1 MEFRHRAGLL
11 ALSAVV
17 SQAQAQAQ
25 PQPQPQPDSMA
36 TCLGLKDDQV
46 RLACYD
52 KLAKE
57 ALPEKTVLI
66 TDKSPAATPSLPVVI
81 QNEPPPSPVSA
92 LSERWELDPES
103 KAGTF
108 QFRAHNGN
116 YILPVYGSS
125 DVNQAPSTPS
135 QGTASVPDMQ
145 AGEIKFQ
152 LSFKT
157 KLAENMLGGNSDLW
171 FGYTQQSHWQFYNSD
186 ASRPFRETNY
196 QPELIWT
203 IPTDYD
209 LFGWRGRLVNLG
221 LVHQSNGRADPLS
234 RSWNRA
240 YAQVGLEKGDWALLA
255 RPWYRLPEKE
265 STDDNP
271 DINRYMGY
279 GDVIA
284 MWKKNGHVVT
294 LLGRLN
300 TGTGKGGFQAD
311 WGFPLSRQL
320 KGHIQLF
327 SGYGASMIDYNHN
340 QTTLGIG
347 ISLGE
352 GI

>member
-1 MEFRHRAGLL
+1 MKVSHSVAVLVGGL
-11 ALSAVV
+11 AVPL
-17 SQAQAQAQ
+17 AQA
-25 PQPQPQPDSMA
+25 DGLKG
-36 TCLGLKDDQV
+36 CLGIQDDQV

-57 ALPEKTVLI
+57 ALPEKTVII
-66 TDKSPAATPSLPVVI
+66 TDKASTDAPALPVVV
-81 QNEPPPSPVSA
+81 QSEPPPSPVSA
-92 LSERWELDPES
+92 LSERWELDPQS
-103 KAGTF
+103 KAGVF

-116 YILPVYGSS
+116 YILPIYGTS
-125 DVNQAPSTPS
+125 DANQAPSTPT
-135 QGTASVPDMQ
+135 QGTASIPDMQ

-152 LSFKT
+152 LSFKS
-157 KLAENMLGGNSDLW
+157 KLAENMLGGNTDLW

-196 QPELIWT
+196 QPEIIWT
-203 IPTDYD
+203 IPTDYA
-209 LFGWRGRLVNLG
+209 LAGWRGRMLNIG
-221 LVHQSNGRADPLS
+221 LLHQSNGRADPLS
-234 RSWNRA
+234 RSWNRV
-240 YAQVGLEKGDWALLA
+240 YAQAGFERGDWALLV

-265 STDDNP
+265 SSDNNP

-279 GDVIA
+279 GDVTAI
-284 MWKKNGHVVT
+284 WKREGHVVT

-311 WGFPLSRQL
+311 WAFPLSRQL

-327 SGYGASMIDYNHN
+327 SGYGESMIDYNHN

-347 ISLGE
+347 VSLGE
-352 GI
+352 AL